1 MRRVLKLPQE
11 VLPAAAPLAA
21 AACASLAAAEGRSAV
36 QELYCRQPRRFRVT
50 QKVGSGGPSRDSK
63 AAAGWAGAAPGWAS
77 GMEDKEDAA
86 AEAAVGLSL

>member
-50 QKVGSGGPSRDSK
+50 QKVGSGGASRDSE
-63 AAAGWAGAAPGWAS
+63 AAAGWAGAAPG
-77 GMEDKEDAA
+77 
-86 AEAAVGLSL
+86 SLAPETGSVTR